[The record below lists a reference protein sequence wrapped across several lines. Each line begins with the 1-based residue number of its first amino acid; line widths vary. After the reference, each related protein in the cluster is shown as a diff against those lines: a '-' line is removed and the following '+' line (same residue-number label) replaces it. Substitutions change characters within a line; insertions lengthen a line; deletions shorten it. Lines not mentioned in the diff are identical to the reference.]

1 MEKKISKKLI
11 HICIAIVAI
20 TAIIFG
26 VGIILLRY
34 QVEGETN
41 LPFEIT
47 KISII
52 SSVDGK
58 DENDDANK
66 WNITVNQNNDIYI
79 YIDKNSN
86 YNKTE
91 IIDSVIIDSISINK
105 ENLEKGQI
113 KVYRP
118 TEEGTAIFENA
129 EKNMAEQMTY
139 TGDLESNIKKLKI
152 SNQGGLA
159 VLRIANESITTY
171 ISNDAEQVDYSKLLK
186 ETGITYDDLK
196 AEAKFD
202 LTIKLKSG
210 KSFKTTL
217 SLNIPIEDIVEKG
230 TSSKEITDTKNIVF
244 KRGENN

>member
-1 MEKKISKKLI
+1 MGKKLSKKLF
-11 HICIAIVAI
+11 HICMIIVVI
-20 TAIIFG
+20 TAIFFG
-26 VGIILLRY
+26 VGILFLRY

-41 LPFEIT
+41 LPFQIS

-58 DENDDANK
+58 DENDNANK

-91 IIDSVIIDSISINK
+91 IIDSVVIDNISINK

-113 KVYRP
+113 KAYRP
-118 TEEGTAIFENA
+118 TEDGTAIFENE
-129 EKNMAEQMTY
+129 EKNTAEQIIY

-152 SNQGGLA
+152 SNQGGIV
-159 VLRIANESITTY
+159 VLRIANENITTY
-171 ISNDAEQVDYSKLLK
+171 TSNDAEQVDYSKLLQ
-186 ETGITYDDLK
+186 ETNTTYEDLK
-196 AEAKFD
+196 ATATFD

-210 KSFKTTL
+210 KSFKSNI
-217 SLNIPIEDIVEKG
+217 SLQIPVEGIIENG
-230 TSSKEITDTKNIVF
+230 TSSQEITETSNIVF
-244 KRGENN
+244 KRIENN